1 MRPARPHQKQGAPAA
16 PSVALSD
23 DAWPVQ
29 SEAASDP
36 FGLRDTDRLAWPTA
50 IAVAMGLSG
59 ALWIGIV
66 WLARFAFG

>member
-1 MRPARPHQKQGAPAA
+1 
-16 PSVALSD
+16 VSD
-23 DAWPVQ
+23 DAWPIGS

-50 IAVAMGLSG
+50 IAVTVGLSA

-66 WLARFAFG
+66 WVVRLTLD